1 MVVCE
6 QVSEMTNSRVATQTK
21 QRCRCTYNKPHQSHL
36 AWAFLSLELGG
47 DRGPEHTEKCF
58 YS

>member
-1 MVVCE
+1 
-6 QVSEMTNSRVATQTK
+6 MTNSRVATQTK